1 MLLKCKTIAYL
12 RVSTTDQDL
21 DKNKSA
27 ILLLANNKELGQ
39 VKFIVAFN
47 SGQPIS
53 YLQLILDNKIILAFI
68 PGQKIAT
75 IAEFW
80 FY

>member
-1 MLLKCKTIAYL
+1 MIVILKII
-12 RVSTTDQDL
+12 D
-21 DKNKSA
+21 
-27 ILLLANNKELGQ
+27 
-39 VKFIVAFN
+39 AFK

-53 YLQLILDNKIILAFI
+53 YLQLMLDNKIIDAFIPGQKYFIFSFI

-75 IAEFW
+75 IAEFC

>member
-1 MLLKCKTIAYL
+1 MI
-12 RVSTTDQDL
+12 D
-21 DKNKSA
+21 
-27 ILLLANNKELGQ
+27 
-39 VKFIVAFN
+39 AFK

-53 YLQLILDNKIILAFI
+53 YLHLNLDNKIILAFNPVQKYFI
-68 PGQKIAT
+68 FSFNPGQKIAT

>member
-1 MLLKCKTIAYL
+1 MI
-12 RVSTTDQDL
+12 D
-21 DKNKSA
+21 
-27 ILLLANNKELGQ
+27 
-39 VKFIVAFN
+39 AFK

-53 YLQLILDNKIILAFI
+53 YFQLILDNKIIDAFN

-75 IAEFW
+75 IAEFR

>member
-1 MLLKCKTIAYL
+1 NLRQKLIVILKII
-12 RVSTTDQDL
+12 D
-21 DKNKSA
+21 
-27 ILLLANNKELGQ
+27 
-39 VKFIVAFN
+39 AFK

-68 PGQKIAT
+68 PGQKYFIFSFNPGQKIAT